1 MPEKKKMGR
10 PPKLGKSK
18 TVSLQLRIAQETA
31 DKLQE
36 CSDKLKVSR
45 TEVIENG
52 IDLIHKEIKKQSF
65 AARPSTNETLQ
76 SKTFPSMKFII
87 SQIETSFKYTFQKG
101 VFLMEREYDE
111 LLQMFSQLTN
121 NEAEKVLAF
130 IRIMQI
136 CGAEEAW
143 RLCTQ

>member
-1 MPEKKKMGR
+1 
-10 PPKLGKSK
+10 
-18 TVSLQLRIAQETA
+18 
-31 DKLQE
+31 
-36 CSDKLKVSR
+36 
-45 TEVIENG
+45 
-52 IDLIHKEIKKQSF
+52 
-65 AARPSTNETLQ
+65 
-76 SKTFPSMKFII
+76 
-87 SQIETSFKYTFQKG
+87 
-101 VFLMEREYDE
+101 MEREYDE

>member
-52 IDLIHKEIKKQSF
+52 IDLIHKEIKK
-65 AARPSTNETLQ
+65 
-76 SKTFPSMKFII
+76 
-87 SQIETSFKYTFQKG
+87 
-101 VFLMEREYDE
+101 
-111 LLQMFSQLTN
+111 
-121 NEAEKVLAF
+121 
-130 IRIMQI
+130 
-136 CGAEEAW
+136 
-143 RLCTQ
+143 